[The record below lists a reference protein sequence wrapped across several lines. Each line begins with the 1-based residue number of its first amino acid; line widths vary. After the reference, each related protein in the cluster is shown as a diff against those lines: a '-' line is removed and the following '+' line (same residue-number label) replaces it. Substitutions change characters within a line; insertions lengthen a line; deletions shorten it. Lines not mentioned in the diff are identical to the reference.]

1 MWWVLFSEMCRY
13 AWTWDYSEFVKSTST
28 RLMRENLVYT
38 KVFQALVAKFAPCDS
53 GHNIPY
59 PADEATP
66 LSMDGLTW
74 GSVIGSGMVAVVYT
88 GQADGHPVV
97 IKVKRKNI
105 KAILLDGLQEIKE
118 TLTLLDYI
126 PFLKKFCLME
136 IHSDVTEMLLD
147 QLDFE
152 QEVRHQKRFSGMFAY
167 NKNIVVPTVY
177 DKWCTADQIVMERL
191 EGMPFDEVTNR
202 EAHAELFSQ
211 VIVKCAVIDGFVHCD
226 MHLGNTIFMRDGRIG
241 IIDYGLMLD
250 LTKQQQDAYI
260 GLSSFMRQEKFEEA
274 ALFTINTYFTWQTR
288 SPREPELIEKIAAII
303 RNSRKIQTFGVLQIS
318 QMSSAARPYGYKVSP
333 FFYKIVVSMAASDAL
348 LQELSP
354 MSLDLLLNH
363 VGSLIE

>member
-1 MWWVLFSEMCRY
+1 MWWVLFSETCRY
-13 AWTWDYSEFVKSTST
+13 AWTWDYGDFVKSTST
-28 RLMRENLVYT
+28 RLMQENLVYT
-38 KVFQALVAKFAPCDS
+38 KVFQALVAKYAPCDS
-53 GHNIPY
+53 GHNIPF
-59 PADEATP
+59 PADEAIP
-66 LSMDGLTW
+66 LSMEGLTW
-74 GSVIGSGMVAVVYT
+74 RTVIGSGMVAVVYS
-88 GQADGHPVV
+88 GQADGQPVV

-105 KAILLDGLQEIKE
+105 RAILLNGLQEIKE

-136 IHSDVTEMLLD
+136 IHAEVTEMMLD

-152 QEVRHQKRFSGMFAY
+152 QEVRHQKRFSGMFSY
-167 NKNIVVPTVY
+167 NKAIVVPVVY

-191 EGMPFDEVTNR
+191 DGMPFDEVTNR

-211 VIVKCAVIDGFVHCD
+211 VIVKCAIIDGFIHSD

-241 IIDYGLMLD
+241 IIDYGLMLQ
-250 LTKQQQDAYI
+250 LTKTQQDAYI
-260 GLSSFMRQEKFEEA
+260 GLSTFMRQKEFEQA
-274 ALFTINTYFTWQTR
+274 ALFAIQTYFTWETQ

-303 RNSRKIQTFGVLQIS
+303 RNSRKIQTFGVMQIS
-318 QMSSAARPYGYKVSP
+318 QMSAAARPYGYKVSP

-354 MSLDLLLNH
+354 TSLDLLLNH
-363 VGSLIE
+363 VGCLTE